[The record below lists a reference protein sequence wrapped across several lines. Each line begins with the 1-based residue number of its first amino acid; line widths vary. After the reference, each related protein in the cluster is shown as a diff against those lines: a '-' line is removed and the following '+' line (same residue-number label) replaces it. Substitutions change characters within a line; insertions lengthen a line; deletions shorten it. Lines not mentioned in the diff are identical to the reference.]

1 MLLPTYINVNRGGI
15 PAISSL
21 SVNVTTTE
29 VQFDFNN
36 HRNIGTPF
44 RGLLIVRLNQAIPTG
59 TTTTLPVVF
68 TSSGG
73 NPQRLTGFNG
83 ADITVAQISGTGIY
97 LCWFEH
103 TTNTLQLLTGIAF
116 QNLRNSNQLFIL
128 HKDSVP
134 TLEIGKVTN
143 VSVPVPKYGNPGMYN
158 QEMIV
163 DITADINGTSANFQK
178 LPAMGDIA
186 DFGNNIVVSCNKEAM
201 NSEVSSMKQRSLDI
215 INSIETHQSIIK
227 GCDEI
232 LSQLNPEIVEKQR
245 QEQEN
250 KALREEINSLK
261 EMFKEFINTSLKQ
274 EKHGNNN

>member
-21 SVNVTTTE
+21 SVTVTANE

-36 HRNIGTPF
+36 HRNIGAPF
-44 RGLLIVRLNQAIPTG
+44 RGLLIVRLNQAIPAG
-59 TTTTLPVVF
+59 TTTTLPIVF
-68 TSSGG
+68 TSGGGG
-73 NPQRLTGFNG
+73 NAQKLTGYNG
-83 ADITVAQISGTGIY
+83 ADITVSQI
-97 LCWFEH
+97 
-103 TTNTLQLLTGIAF
+103 
-116 QNLRNSNQLFIL
+116 
-128 HKDSVP
+128 
-134 TLEIGKVTN
+134 
-143 VSVPVPKYGNPGMYN
+143 PVPKYGNPGMYN

-163 DITADINGTSANFQK
+163 DITAEINGTSASFQK

-261 EMFKEFINTSLKQ
+261 EMFREFIKTSLKQ
-274 EKHGNNN
+274 EQHGNNN